1 MPINKTCVICGKA
14 FTVPPSEAQ
23 QECCSKKCGAALRTK
38 HGLREIRWSDEAKQR
53 RSQDPTIQNQ
63 MKRIQKVGVEA
74 ALKLPE
80 GQRGEQNREAKVWTL
95 IDPDGNYHRV
105 VNLLDWGRKNKG
117 LFFEPD
123 VPEDIAARRIAQGFR
138 AIASYMRGVAS
149 RTRPVTTYKN
159 WRLACLPEDKEPHE
173 QSDGT

>member
-1 MPINKTCVICGKA
+1 MPIDKTCVICGKA
-14 FTVPPSEAQ
+14 FTVSPSEAH

-38 HGLREIRWSDEAKQR
+38 HGLRNSKWSDEAKQK
-53 RSQDPTIQNQ
+53 RSQDPAIQNQ
-63 MKRIQKVGVEA
+63 MRQIQKAGAEA
-74 ALKLPE
+74 ALKLLE
-80 GQRGEQNREAKVWTL
+80 GQRGVQNRGAKVWTL

-105 VNLLDWGRKNKG
+105 VNLLDWARKNKN
-117 LFFEPD
+117 LFFESD
-123 VPEDIAARRIAQGFR
+123 TPEDIAARRIAGGFR
-138 AIASYMRGVAS
+138 AIASYMNGSSS